1 MYRKEQ
7 YMKVLIIGAGAI
19 GIAIGAS
26 LESQGVEVDFLARGT
41 TLEAIRTGGVGRTGL
56 FGEYSCPADRV
67 GAFGTYEELPELSY
81 DYVIISAKTM
91 ANPEISRALWN
102 ARSCMKPSAKLV
114 IMQNGW
120 GNDVPYL
127 EYFPKEQVYNARVI
141 TGFQRTSPN
150 ISNITVHTAPILLGS
165 LHGCENQCMIPLQQA
180 LLASGIPTEVT
191 DEVGKFLWAKMLYNT
206 TLNPLG
212 AILGVNYGRLMES
225 ASSKAIM
232 DVLIEET
239 FTVMKAAGY
248 STNWESAEEYK
259 EVFYGKLIPDTY
271 HHRAST
277 LQDIEKKQKTEID
290 TLNGCIV
297 ELAKEHHI
305 AVPTHEMIVRL
316 IHSIE
321 DNF

>member
-1 MYRKEQ
+1 MYRKEH

-26 LESQGVEVDFLARGT
+26 LESQGAAVDFLARGA

-56 FGEYSCPADRV
+56 FGDYSCPAERI
-67 GAFGTYEELPELSY
+67 GAFGTYGELPEHTY

-91 ANPEISRALWN
+91 ANQEISKAFWN
-102 ARSCMKPSAKLV
+102 ARACMKPSAKLI

-165 LHGCENQCMIPLQQA
+165 LHGCENQCMVPLQQA
-180 LLASGIPTEVT
+180 LTASGIPTEVT
-191 DEVGKFLWAKMLYNT
+191 DEVEKFLWAKMLYNT

-225 ASSKAIM
+225 DSSREIM
-232 DVLIEET
+232 DLLIEET
-239 FTVMKAAGY
+239 FAVMKAAGY
-248 STNWESAEEYK
+248 STNWDSAEEYK
-259 EVFYGKLIPDTY
+259 EVFYGTLIPDTY

-297 ELAKEHHI
+297 RLAKEHHI
-305 AVPTHEMIVRL
+305 AVPAHEMLVRL
-316 IHSIE
+316 IHSME

>member
-1 MYRKEQ
+1 MDI
-7 YMKVLIIGAGAI
+7 LIIGAGAI

-26 LESQGVEVDFLARGT
+26 LESQGVRVDFLARGT
-41 TLEAIRTGGVGRTGL
+41 TLEAIRSEGIARTGL
-56 FGEYSCPADRV
+56 FGNYSCPAGNV
-67 GAFGTYEELPELSY
+67 GAYGTYGELPPNQY

-91 ANPEISRALWN
+91 ANPEISSALWN
-102 ARSCMKPSAKLV
+102 ARACMKPTAKLV

-120 GNDVPYL
+120 GNDVPYQK
-127 EYFPKEQVYNARVI
+127 YFPIEQIYNARVI
-141 TGFQRTSPN
+141 TGFQRTKPN
-150 ISNITVHTAPILLGS
+150 VSNITVHTAPILLGS
-165 LHGCENQCMIPLQQA
+165 LHGCDNQCMVPLQQA

-191 DEVGKFLWAKMLYNT
+191 DEVGKYLWAKMLYNT

-225 ASSKAIM
+225 ESSKAIM
-232 DVLIEET
+232 NRLIEET

-248 STNWESAEEYK
+248 STNWDTAEEYK
-259 EVFYGKLIPDTY
+259 KVFYGKLIPDTY

-297 ELAKEHHI
+297 NLAKEHNVS
-305 AVPTHEMIVRL
+305 VPTHEMIVQL

>member
-1 MYRKEQ
+1 MR
-7 YMKVLIIGAGAI
+7 VLIIGAGAI
-19 GIAIGAS
+19 GIAIGTS
-26 LESQGVEVDFLARGT
+26 LESQGVEVDFLARGA

-56 FGEYSCPADRV
+56 FGDYSCPAERI
-67 GAFGTYEELPELSY
+67 GAFGAYEELPEQAY
-81 DYVIISAKTM
+81 DYGIISAKTM
-91 ANPEISRALWN
+91 ANPEISAALWN
-102 ARSCMKPSAKLV
+102 ARSCMKPSARLV

-127 EYFPKEQVYNARVI
+127 KYFPKEQVYNARVI

-191 DEVGKFLWAKMLYNT
+191 DEVEKFLWAKMLYNT

-212 AILGVNYGRLMES
+212 AILGVSYGRLMES
-225 ASSKAIM
+225 EASRRIM
-232 DVLIEET
+232 NRLIEET
-239 FTVMKAAGY
+239 FMVMKAAGY
-248 STNWESAEEYK
+248 STNWDSAEEYK

-297 ELAKEHHI
+297 SLAKEHNV
-305 AVPTHEMIVRL
+305 AVPAHEMIVEL
-316 IHSIE
+316 IHSME

>member
-1 MYRKEQ
+1 
-7 YMKVLIIGAGAI
+7 MKVLIIGAGAI

-26 LESQGVEVDFLARGT
+26 LESQKTEVDFLARGT
-41 TLEAIRTGGVGRTGL
+41 TLAAIQKSGVGRTGL
-56 FGEYSCPADRV
+56 FGDYSCPAENVR
-67 GAFGTYEELPELSY
+67 AFGTYQELPEHAY
-81 DYVIISAKTM
+81 DYIIISAKTM
-91 ANPEISRALWN
+91 ANPEISASLWN
-102 ARSCMKPSAKLV
+102 ARGCMKPSAKLV

-150 ISNITVHTAPILLGS
+150 ISNITVHTAPVLLGS
-165 LHGCENQCMIPLQQA
+165 LHGCDNQCMVPLQQA

-191 DEVGKFLWAKMLYNT
+191 DEVGKYLWAKMLYNT

-225 ASSKAIM
+225 DSSRAIM
-232 DVLIEET
+232 DLLIEET
-239 FTVMKAAGY
+239 FVVMKAAGY
-248 STNWESAEEYK
+248 STNWDTAEEYK
-259 EVFYGKLIPDTY
+259 AVFYGKLIPDTY

-290 TLNGCIV
+290 TLNGRIAG
-297 ELAKEHHI
+297 LAKEHHI
-305 AVPTHEMIVRL
+305 SVPTHEMIVRL
-316 IHSIE
+316 IHSME
-321 DNF
+321 DNYEQQ

>member
-1 MYRKEQ
+1 
-7 YMKVLIIGAGAI
+7 MKVLIIGAGAI

-26 LESQGVEVDFLARGT
+26 LESQGVEVDFLARGA
-41 TLEAIRTGGVGRTGL
+41 TLDAIRREGVGRTGL
-56 FGEYSCPADRV
+56 FGDYSCPAEKV
-67 GAFGTYEELPELSY
+67 GAYGIYEELPEQAY

-91 ANPEISRALWN
+91 ANTEISNALWN
-102 ARSCMKPSAKLV
+102 ARQCMKASGRLV

-127 EYFPKEQVYNARVI
+127 EHFPKELVYNARVI
-141 TGFQRTSPN
+141 TGFQRTAPN
-150 ISNITVHTAPILLGS
+150 ISDITVHTAPILLGS
-165 LHGCENQCMIPLQQA
+165 LHGCDNQCMVPLQQA

-225 ASSKAIM
+225 ESSKAIM
-232 DVLIEET
+232 DLLIEET
-239 FTVMKAAGY
+239 FAVIKAAGY
-248 STNWESAEEYK
+248 VTCWDDAEEYK

-271 HHRAST
+271 NHRAST

-297 ELAKEHHI
+297 KLAKEHHI
-305 AVPTHEMIVRL
+305 AVPAHEMIVRL

>member
-1 MYRKEQ
+1 
-7 YMKVLIIGAGAI
+7 MKVLIIGAGAI

-26 LESQGVEVDFLARGT
+26 LESQGVEVDFLARGA
-41 TLEAIRTGGVGRTGL
+41 TLDAIRREGVGRTGL
-56 FGEYSCPADRV
+56 FGDYSCPADRIGV
-67 GAFGTYEELPELSY
+67 FGTYEELPEQAY

-91 ANPEISRALWN
+91 ANKEISNALWN
-102 ARSCMKPSAKLV
+102 ARQCMKASGILV

-127 EYFPKEQVYNARVI
+127 EHFPKEQVYNARVI
-141 TGFQRTSPN
+141 TGFQRTAPN

-165 LHGCENQCMIPLQQA
+165 LHGCDNQCIVPLQQA

-225 ASSKAIM
+225 ESSKAIM
-232 DVLIEET
+232 DLLIEET
-239 FTVMKAAGY
+239 FAVIKAAGY
-248 STNWESAEEYK
+248 VTCWEDAEDYK
-259 EVFYGKLIPDTY
+259 EEFYGKLIPDTY
-271 HHRAST
+271 NHRAST
-277 LQDIEKKQKTEID
+277 LQDIEKKQKTEVD

-297 ELAKEHHI
+297 KLANEHHI